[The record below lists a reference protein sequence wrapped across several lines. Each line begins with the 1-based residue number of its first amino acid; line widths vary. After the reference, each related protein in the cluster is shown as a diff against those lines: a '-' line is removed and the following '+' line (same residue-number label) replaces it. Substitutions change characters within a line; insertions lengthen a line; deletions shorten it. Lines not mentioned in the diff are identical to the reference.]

1 MPMRRVVLASVVLTM
16 VLAACGTAITEQII
30 EGQEG
35 VGNVEIDENSGS
47 VVIEFEDEE
56 GESSGTFGGGE
67 VPADFPVPVPGGG
80 TVMGVFTTG
89 GDTSLSLTYPS
100 ADFDSI
106 KAVYENWAAGA
117 GEELNK
123 FESSS
128 PPSVAWS
135 IQDGD
140 TNYNVSASD
149 LGGEVIVTITV
160 SSTG

>member
-1 MPMRRVVLASVVLTM
+1 MRMKRVVLGSVVLAM
-16 VLAACGTAITEQII
+16 VLSACGGAITEQII
-30 EGQEG
+30 ESQDG

-67 VPADFPVPVPGGG
+67 VPADFPVPVPSGG
-80 TVMGVFTTG
+80 TVMGVFTTA
-89 GDTSLSLTYPS
+89 GDTSLSLTYS
-100 ADFDSI
+100 STEFNDIKDFY
-106 KAVYENWAAGA
+106 ANWAASA
-117 GEELNK
+117 GEELST

-149 LGGEVIVTITV
+149 LGGEVIVTIIV